1 MNLIKSNNI
10 FERVE
15 KKYLLTVMKY
25 ELLRERL
32 LPYME
37 MDQYG
42 LHTICNI
49 YYDTEDYELVRT
61 SIEGPVYKEK
71 LRLRS
76 YGVPDNDSPVF
87 LEIKKKYK
95 GIVYK
100 RRVSMTLEESVRY
113 LNHGIKPASDSQI
126 LREIDYFLRFHKP
139 IPKVYLAYD
148 RIALFGKEDS
158 EIRITFDQNIRS
170 RMTELDLSE
179 GDSGKYLLHK
189 GDVLMEIKVPYAY
202 PLWLA
207 GVLSDLEI
215 YPVSFSKY
223 GNVYKNQLI
232 DERNESLCLQA
243 L

>member
-1 MNLIKSNNI
+1 MNQTKSNNI

-15 KKYLLTVMKY
+15 KKYLLTVKKY

-76 YGVPDNDSPVF
+76 YGVPDNNSPVF

-100 RRVSMTLEESVRY
+100 RRVSMTLEESARY
-113 LNHGIKPASDSQI
+113 LNHGIKPAADSQI

-139 IPKVYLAYD
+139 TPKVYLAYD
-148 RIALFGKEDS
+148 RIALFGIEDS

-179 GDSGKYLLHK
+179 GDSGKYLLPK